1 MGEGLDKISEED
13 EEFSEDLDSLDL
25 DD

>member
-1 MGEGLDKISEED
+1 MDKELDKISEED
-13 EEFSEDLDSLDL
+13 EFEEDLDSLDL